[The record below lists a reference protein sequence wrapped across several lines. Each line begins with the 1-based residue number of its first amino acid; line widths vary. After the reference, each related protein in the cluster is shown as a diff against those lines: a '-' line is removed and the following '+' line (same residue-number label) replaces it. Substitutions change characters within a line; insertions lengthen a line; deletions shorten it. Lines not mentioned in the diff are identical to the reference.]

1 MEVVVQGESSD
12 VSSKYTLNPSRICN
26 EDILLCVDVDV
37 ESLVEMKSTG
47 SNGRPLTR
55 LDSIRQAILM
65 FIHAKLSIN
74 PDHRFAFATLS
85 KSASLLRKEFS
96 SEVESA
102 VAAVMGLSATSSCGP
117 ADLTSLFQIASHEAK
132 KSRAQNRIF
141 RVILIYC
148 RSSAKPHH
156 QWPVNRKLFT
166 LDVIY
171 LHDKPGPDNCPQE
184 VYDALVESL
193 EHVSEYEGYI
203 HESGQGLARV
213 LYRHMCVLLSHPQQ
227 RCPQEYVDIPK
238 SLTKKLPASET
249 MPCDDSVPVSSQ

>member
-1 MEVVVQGESSD
+1 ME
-12 VSSKYTLNPSRICN
+12 
-26 EDILLCVDVDV
+26 
-37 ESLVEMKSTG
+37 
-47 SNGRPLTR
+47 
-55 LDSIRQAILM
+55 
-65 FIHAKLSIN
+65 HAN
-74 PDHRFAFATLS
+74 TPR
-85 KSASLLRKEFS
+85 LRKEFS

-156 QWPVNRKLFT
+156 QWPINRKLFT